1 MSDNIPGKVSVM
13 TTAVIWAQDEHLT
26 DMGQYLVNPSVT
38 TFQGENIGDAH
49 TPHSHWSF
57 FETKLEFIDVRIVL
71 DGWEIITS

>member
-38 TFQGENIGDAH
+38 TFQGENIGEHHIH
-49 TPHSHWSF
+49 TGVFSRQNWNS
-57 FETKLEFIDVRIVL
+57 
-71 DGWEIITS
+71 